1 VERASALAKERGAM
15 RALPLAVSAPFH
27 CSLMAPAAE
36 VMERELAAVDFADPE
51 VPVVANVDARPVAGG
66 DGARRKLVEQ
76 VASPVRWV
84 QSVEAMAGM
93 GVDTFIEV
101 GPGKV
106 LCGLIR
112 RIVPGATCISLSE
125 PDALVA
131 LLDEHEGRETD
142 G

>member
-1 VERASALAKERGAM
+1 VSPPTHSPLRAPPAEDT
-15 RALPLAVSAPFH
+15 APEPT
-27 CSLMAPAAE
+27 ADADAA
-36 VMERELAAVDFADPE
+36 PE
-51 VPVVANVDARPVAGG
+51 VPVVATVDARPVAGG
-66 DGARRKLVEQ
+66 AGARRKLVEQ

-84 QSVEAMAGM
+84 QSIEAMAGM
-93 GVDTFIEV
+93 GVDTFSEG

-106 LCGLIR
+106 LCGLSR